1 MLWSI
6 KERRRGRSGS
16 SEKREKEAKRNLGE
30 IESNLLTCREGD
42 AQAYRERLYV
52 TDQSNSWLEGPET
65 SGAASFMER
74 KD

>member
-16 SEKREKEAKRNLGE
+16 SEKRDKEAQRNLGE
-30 IESNLLTCREGD
+30 IKSNLLKCREGD

-52 TDQSNSWLEGPET
+52 MDQSNS
-65 SGAASFMER
+65 
-74 KD
+74 